1 MSEQLM
7 GFYSHTHH
15 HIPTPS
21 HQTIWHCKNS
31 FALWNRTR
39 TTRKLSTIHSNEKW
53 LVFCCLL
60 FRSYKHFYLD
70 FTVITDSLSH
80 SLWTKMFGTRNSFY
94 SIPNQMTDALNRNW
108 NCTKRVYY
116 LNMMIPYLNVN
127 AIIIWNLRF
136 KVRQR
141 VFLSLSRHFQPE
153 SVYVSHF
160 FSVLVAKMLKLL
172 RCFRFFVAYFVH
184 KLWKHNECKH

>member
-1 MSEQLM
+1 MNFLLIHYKYCILCVWTVD
-7 GFYSHTHH
+7 GILFTY
-15 HIPTPS
+15 TPS
-21 HQTIWHCKNS
+21 HSNS
-31 FALWNRTR
+31 FTSNDLTLQ
-39 TTRKLSTIHSNEKW
+39 KLICSMQSNQNHSKTLNF
-53 LVFCCLL
+53 VFCCLL

-80 SLWTKMFGTRNSFY
+80 LLWTKMFGTRNSFY

-127 AIIIWNLRF
+127 AISIWNLRF

-141 VFLSLSRHFQPE
+141 FFLSLSRHFHSE

-160 FSVLVAKMLKLL
+160 FFCRRLYCKNAKIVAL
-172 RCFRFFVAYFVH
+172 FSFFCCLF
-184 KLWKHNECKH
+184 CP

>member
-39 TTRKLSTIHSNEKW
+39 TTRKLFNF
-53 LVFCCLL
+53 VFCCLL

-80 SLWTKMFGTRNSFY
+80 LLWTKMFGTRNSFY

-141 VFLSLSRHFQPE
+141 FFPSLSRHFHSE

-160 FSVLVAKMLKLL
+160 FFCRRLYCKNAKIVAL
-172 RCFRFFVAYFVH
+172 FSFFFVAYFVH
-184 KLWKHNECKH
+184 KLWKHIECKH